1 MGSEN
6 RDFVIERLERKLAEK
21 EEEIETISNKLH
33 DSIMKELREDLK
45 NDLDI
50 NNRLVKIEQK
60 VQELASNMSG
70 IMDELLDQKSQIRN
84 LGTGSSKPTPE
95 PFKVTATQD
104 PFKPPAPKATE
115 GSTQTNK
122 GNLADTLFGNKR
134 TETAAI
140 PEKKFTEPAVPE
152 MKTATQGTSSGSQW
166 SKLVDPNEVNME
178 IRDIGA
184 REPVQE
190 PPASIPAEYIV
201 ADGGDVPGNRSHSV
215 PPEDECEYIVAEE
228 GTPSRTLSETE
239 YETVEDRD
247 DEDTVVTT
255 TRRKPL

>member
-1 MGSEN
+1 MSSEN

-21 EEEIETISNKLH
+21 EEEIETISSKLH

-50 NNRLVKIEQK
+50 NNRLIKIEQK
-60 VQELASNMSG
+60 VQELSSNMSG
-70 IMDELLDQKSQIRN
+70 IMDELLDQKSQLRN
-84 LGTGSSKPTPE
+84 LGTDSSKEASE
-95 PFKVTATQD
+95 PFKVTATKD
-104 PFKPPAPKATE
+104 PFKPLAPNTTE
-115 GSTQTNK
+115 GRGQANK
-122 GNLADTLFGNKR
+122 GNLANTLFSNKKP
-134 TETAAI
+134 ETAA
-140 PEKKFTEPAVPE
+140 VSE
-152 MKTATQGTSSGSQW
+152 MKAATHGTSSGSQW

-178 IRDIGA
+178 IREISC

-190 PPASIPAEYIV
+190 PPASIPTEYIV
-201 ADGGDVPGNRSHSV
+201 AEGGDAPGNRNHLA

-228 GTPSRTLSETE
+228 GKPSRTLSETE

>member
-1 MGSEN
+1 MSSEN

-50 NNRLVKIEQK
+50 NNRLIKIEQK
-60 VQELASNMSG
+60 VQELSSNVSG
-70 IMDELLDQKSQIRN
+70 IMDELLDQKSQLRS
-84 LGTGSSKPTPE
+84 LDTGSSKASPE

-115 GSTQTNK
+115 GTAQTSK
-122 GNLADTLFGNKR
+122 GNLANTLFGNKR
-134 TETAAI
+134 TETSAV

-152 MKTATQGTSSGSQW
+152 MKAASQGTSSGSQW
-166 SKLVDPNEVNME
+166 SKLVDPKEVNME
-178 IRDIGA
+178 IREISS

-190 PPASIPAEYIV
+190 PPANIQTEYIV
-201 ADGGDVPGNRSHSV
+201 AEGGDVPGNRNHSA
-215 PPEDECEYIVAEE
+215 PAEDECEYIVAEE
-228 GTPSRTLSETE
+228 GKPSRTLSETE